1 MQKRRD
7 LLRAAGIA
15 ALTAAMT
22 WSMPAIT
29 TAQDS
34 NPEAAAALGPVEG
47 EIRFSWWGGQLR
59 NQKTD
64 EILQLFEQENP
75 GVSVVRENADWTPY
89 WERLTIQVAGKNE
102 PCTIQMQTRWLATY
116 AKPDILRPLDDLVES
131 GALDVTGIP
140 EPVLNSSRGADGKL
154 YMIPSGVFY
163 FALMRNVQQ
172 AEAAEAAA
180 GIEPLEYP
188 YSWEDFETYLRAVK
202 DHLPEGTVP
211 SRNMGSLQDAFVV
224 WVQSRGEKVFDG
236 TNVAFSKETATEW
249 FAFWDKLR
257 DEGLTESP
265 EEMMAEVGAM
275 TEESGLPN
283 GRQMIGVAP
292 PNQLGSVQKIA
303 DTVQPGSKIDI
314 MLYPTGSDG
323 TVGIDLGAN
332 GIAIGA
338 NCPPEKLPASVA
350 WINFFTQDARAAQIY
365 QSDNGVV
372 AIDALAEAQATNP
385 ETQPTQ
391 VRMIEIY
398 RQAAPTAKP
407 VFWPAGGYQALTENL
422 GRANEA
428 VAFDQ
433 LSPEQ
438 GAEQLMADLQQQIDN
453 AAR

>member
-1 MQKRRD
+1 MQLKAN
-7 LLRAAGIA
+7 LLRAVSAG
-15 ALTAAMT
+15 ALAMMAYM
-22 WSMPAIT
+22 SGGVV
-29 TAQDS
+29 AQDT
-34 NPEAAAALGPVEG
+34 NPAAALGPIEG
-47 EIRFSWWGGQLR
+47 DIRFSWWGGQLR

-64 EILQLFEQENP
+64 DILKLFEQENP
-75 GVSVVRENADWTPY
+75 GVVVARENADWAPY

-140 EPVLNSSRGADGKL
+140 EPVLNSSRGEDGKL

-180 GIEPLEYP
+180 GIEPLTYP
-188 YSWEDFETYLRAVK
+188 YTWDDFANYLRAVK

-224 WVQSRGEKVFDG
+224 WVQSHGEKLFDG
-236 TNVAFSKETATEW
+236 TQVAFSKETATAW
-249 FAFWDKLR
+249 FEYWSQLR
-257 DEGLTESP
+257 EEGLTESP

-303 DTVQPGSKIDI
+303 DTVQPGAKIDI
-314 MLYPTGSDG
+314 MRYPTGPSG
-323 TVGIDLGAN
+323 AGIDLGAN

-338 NCPPEKLPASVA
+338 NCEASLLPASAA
-350 WINFFTQDARAAQIY
+350 WVNFFTQDPRAAQIY

-372 AIDALAEAQATNP
+372 AIDALAEAQAENP
-385 ETQPTQ
+385 ATQPTQ
-391 VRMIEIY
+391 VRMINVY
-398 RQAAPTAKP
+398 REAAPEAKP
-407 VFWPAGGYQALTENL
+407 VFWPAGGYAALTDTL

-428 VAFDQ
+428 VAFGQ
-433 LSPEQ
+433 LSPAE
-438 GAEQLMADLQQQIDN
+438 GADQLIADLQQQVDT

>member
-1 MQKRRD
+1 MQLKAN
-7 LLRAAGIA
+7 LLRAVSAG
-15 ALTAAMT
+15 ALAMVVYM
-22 WSMPAIT
+22 SGGVV
-29 TAQDS
+29 AQDA
-34 NPEAAAALGPVEG
+34 NPAAALGPIEG
-47 EIRFSWWGGQLR
+47 DIRFSWWGGQLR
-59 NQKTD
+59 NEKTD
-64 EILQLFEQENP
+64 KILQLFEQENP
-75 GVSVVRENADWTPY
+75 SVAVARENADWGPY

-116 AKPDILRPLDDLVES
+116 AKPEILRPLDDLVAS

-140 EPVLNSSRGADGKL
+140 EPVLNSSRGADGQL

-188 YSWEDFETYLRAVK
+188 YSWDEFADYLRAVK

-236 TNVAFSKETATEW
+236 TTVGFSKETATAW
-249 FAFWDKLR
+249 FEFWNQLR
-257 DEGLTESP
+257 EEGLTESA
-265 EEMMAEVGAM
+265 EEMMAEIGAM

-314 MLYPTGSDG
+314 MRYPTGSDG

-338 NCPPEKLPASVA
+338 NCAPNLLPASAA
-350 WINFFTQDARAAQIY
+350 WVNFFTQDPRAAQIY

-372 AIDALAEAQATNP
+372 AIDALAQAQAENP

-391 VRMIEIY
+391 VRMINVY
-398 RQAAPTAKP
+398 REAAPEAKP
-407 VFWPAGGYQALTENL
+407 VFWPAGGYAALTDTL

-428 VAFDQ
+428 VAFGQ
-433 LSPEQ
+433 LSPAE
-438 GAEQLMADLQQQIDN
+438 GADQLIAELQQQVDT